1 MAKKPLLTRRY
12 YQEQLEKQQRREKI
26 AKSVEELK
34 RGIEGELPPE
44 VEYERQLEEF
54 ERQKEPWPERYNR
67 YLNRWII
74 AMIILFIVAI
84 LVQIIL

>member
-44 VEYERQLEEF
+44 IEYERQLEDF
-54 ERQKEPWPERYNR
+54 KRQKEPWIERYNR

-74 AMIILFIVAI
+74 AMIILFVIAI
-84 LVQIIL
+84 LVQMIV